1 MKTPKC
7 PMNLSESARG
17 LWRSIHAEFELT
29 ASQRGMVLQLCE
41 AIALADAAK
50 AMMRAEGLVVST
62 GTGMI
67 RQHPASNIY
76 EKNLSLAIR
85 LWRALGF
92 SKELPAYG
100 SEEDF
105 I

>member
-1 MKTPKC
+1 
-7 PMNLSESARG
+7 
-17 LWRSIHAEFELT
+17 
-29 ASQRGMVLQLCE
+29 MV
-41 AIALADAAK
+41 A
-50 AMMRAEGLVVST
+50 T

-92 SKELPAYG
+92 SKELPSYG
-100 SEEDF
+100 NGEDF